1 MATLT
6 KAQVRDRV
14 LEHIG
19 VLAAGQSASAEDAVL
34 VEEAI
39 DSAYAQL
46 RKFGLAPF
54 DLATVPEWAQPLL
67 RDYVAGIVGATF
79 GFGDAFVAGMARAET
94 DLARQVAGYK
104 HPLRT
109 EADYY

>member
-6 KAQVRDRV
+6 KAEMRDRV

-19 VLAAGQSASAEDAVL
+19 ILAAGQSASSEDAAA

-39 DSAYAQL
+39 DSAHAQL

-54 DLATVPEWAQPLL
+54 ATSAVPEWAQPLL
-67 RDYVAGIVGATF
+67 RDYVAGMIGASF
-79 GFGDAFVAGMARAET
+79 GFGDRYVAGKMLAEKE
-94 DLARQVAGYK
+94 LARQIAGPK

-109 EADYY
+109 QAEYF